1 MRKGFLYAL
10 AACTA
15 IALTAC
21 GTGSNNEWDTLP
33 DTEPETFMTEG
44 RFLWSGSGNPMIV
57 IDNTGPCTIST
68 DDDTMFAEFTDGDLI
83 KLEYDGG
90 IAESYPGQI
99 HHVYS
104 AYLIEDG
111 DITDIDQS
119 VLDSLIEMGHI
130 EAEPTAAQDATDAGH
145 WYTQG
150 RFILSD
156 SGTAMI
162 DSEDYGLCEF
172 ASDAEMLEGLT
183 TGDLI
188 ELDFYGTI
196 AESDPAQILGTN
208 GVTLI
213 MDGVISDIDAETLEF
228 LKANGYISE

>member
-21 GTGSNNEWDTLP
+21 GTGSNNEWDTVP
-33 DTEPETFMTEG
+33 DTFMAEG
-44 RFLWSGSGNPMIV
+44 RFLWGKSGNPMIV

-68 DDDTMFAEFTDGDLI
+68 DDDAMFAEFTDGDLI
-83 KLEYDGG
+83 ALEYDGG

-99 HHVYS
+99 HHVYGAS
-104 AYLIEDG
+104 LIEDG
-111 DITDIDQS
+111 DIADIDQS

-130 EAEPTAAQDATDAGH
+130 ETERTAAQDATDAGH

-156 SGTAMI
+156 SGAAMI

-172 ASDAEMLEGLT
+172 SADEEMLEGLT

-188 ELDFYGTI
+188 VLDFYGTI

-213 MDGVISDIDAETLEF
+213 EDGGLSDIDADTL
-228 LKANGYISE
+228 LQLRTDGYISE

>member
-1 MRKGFLYAL
+1 MKKGFIYAL

-15 IALTAC
+15 LTLAAC
-21 GTGSNNEWDTLP
+21 GSSTDTGMDTLP
-33 DTEPETFMTEG
+33 DTSMIEG
-44 RFLWSGSGNPMIV
+44 RFLWGSTGRPMIV
-57 IDNTGPCTIST
+57 IDRTGPCTIST

-83 KLEYDGG
+83 KLEYDGR

-99 HHVYS
+99 HHVYGAS
-104 AYLIEDG
+104 LVEDG
-111 DITDIDQS
+111 EITDIDQS
-119 VLDSLIEMGHI
+119 VLDSLTEMGHI
-130 EAEPTAAQDATDAGH
+130 EAERTAAQDATDAGH

-156 SGTAMI
+156 GGAAMI

-188 ELDFYGTI
+188 ELDFYGTV

-213 MDGVISDIDAETLEF
+213 MDGEPSDIDADTLEF